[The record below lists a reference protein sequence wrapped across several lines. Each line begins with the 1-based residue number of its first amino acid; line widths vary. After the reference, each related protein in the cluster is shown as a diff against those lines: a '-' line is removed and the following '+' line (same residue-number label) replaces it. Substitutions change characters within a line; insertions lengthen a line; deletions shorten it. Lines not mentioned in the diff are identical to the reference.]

1 MSEDEI
7 QCMDCSSNIK
17 ESKNRDSIS
26 YMTPLNKEEKLQEIN
41 KLIETK
47 DLKDITSCICIDCL
61 HVSLGIIK
69 SKINEEEQKHDDYL
83 ISLKNLLLDIS
94 NKKDIYKIVD
104 NLLGEKEIK
113 ELEENYKSLC
123 KKREE
128 LEEKLKNDKDE
139 LKKLRDEEE
148 NIFVKLNENERKKE
162 EEKKY
167 IKKLNMKKEYLQ
179 KLYEQIIEEP

>member
-1 MSEDEI
+1 MSENEI

-69 SKINEEEQKHDDYL
+69 SKINEEEQT
-83 ISLKNLLLDIS
+83 
-94 NKKDIYKIVD
+94 
-104 NLLGEKEIK
+104 
-113 ELEENYKSLC
+113 
-123 KKREE
+123 
-128 LEEKLKNDKDE
+128 
-139 LKKLRDEEE
+139 
-148 NIFVKLNENERKKE
+148 
-162 EEKKY
+162 
-167 IKKLNMKKEYLQ
+167 
-179 KLYEQIIEEP
+179 